1 MNGRFSNKGLLP
13 LYVLTALAV
22 AIDSQTTFAKPAQ
35 SVQPVQLV
43 TPPQDHIENPT
54 TWMRNGNSQAEIIL
68 AVAVLIS
75 SLSGLLQVLLPL
87 ILRQPHK
94 KTQ

>member
-1 MNGRFSNKGLLP
+1 MENLQATPVKLE
-13 LYVLTALAV
+13 
-22 AIDSQTTFAKPAQ
+22 QTN
-35 SVQPVQLV
+35 QPIQLV
-43 TPPQDHIENPT
+43 TPPQAHIENPA
-54 TWMRNGNSQAEIIL
+54 TWMQYGNSQAEIIL

-75 SLSGLLQVLLPL
+75 SISGLLQVLLPV

>member
-1 MNGRFSNKGLLP
+1 MADTR
-13 LYVLTALAV
+13 
-22 AIDSQTTFAKPAQ
+22 TTFAKSAQ

-43 TPPQDHIENPT
+43 TPPQAHIDNPA
-54 TWMRNGNSQAEIIL
+54 TWMRYGNSPQAEIIL

-75 SLSGLLQVLLPL
+75 SISGLLQVLLPV
-87 ILRQPHK
+87 ILRQPRK

>member
-1 MNGRFSNKGLLP
+1 MENQPTPPIKLE
-13 LYVLTALAV
+13 
-22 AIDSQTTFAKPAQ
+22 QTN
-35 SVQPVQLV
+35 QPIQLV
-43 TPPQDHIENPT
+43 TPPQAHIENPA
-54 TWMRNGNSQAEIIL
+54 TWMRGGNSQAEIIL

-75 SLSGLLQVLLPL
+75 SISGLLQVLIPV